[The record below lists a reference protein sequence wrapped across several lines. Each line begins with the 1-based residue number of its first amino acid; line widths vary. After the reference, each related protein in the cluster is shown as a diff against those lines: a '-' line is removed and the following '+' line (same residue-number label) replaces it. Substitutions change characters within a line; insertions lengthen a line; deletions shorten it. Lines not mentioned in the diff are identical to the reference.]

1 MARRGRKCKR
11 AVNGLRDEPIEQPPS
26 CHETRQQL
34 PLGTSHENV
43 IEQVQG
49 EAARAPQ
56 SPIQNSTLGIMH
68 ESGDQV
74 TQQADRGSQSHE
86 QCQNSPIQQSP
97 LETRHVPTEENP
109 NQDSQGQ
116 HSNDT
121 TFMSCNSD
129 DAGKETTNDSSE
141 VHQKTRGPTIMKEI
155 WGRPKDLPRI
165 EIKLDDNGIPISE
178 KTSFSEFLGSLT
190 RNGMYCPID
199 VESWL
204 KMPRKLKMDMLEVI
218 KERFALPMGLEAWTL
233 RSIGKKWRN
242 WKADLKATYFDPTV
256 PNAEA
261 RFQKDIRVREE
272 QWIKLWAYWKSEEA
286 KKLSERNKKARGE
299 KKMNHTTGKKSF
311 AHLRNHLAKQLRRP
325 PTRVEMFNKF
335 YTHADGTPSSTMVAE
350 NLEKMNEL
358 KNQLPS
364 ESQDPVGRNDI
375 FAQVVGQDKH
385 GHVRLFSDGVNP
397 TDLWEDIPSRNTC
410 YRISVQQQSSLV
422 RLEER
427 LQRQDDEIAILKK
440 MVLVQHGRGSPID
453 SPRHPSSSSNNVGNM
468 VSLKSL
474 FDPTKF
480 VAKGYLR
487 SLNPLDEVGGQAL
500 GPNWC
505 EIQIQ
510 VAMSPREQLIRPYDL
525 QQTIQD
531 ALGAPVAWPCHLV
544 ETAEE

>member
-11 AVNGLRDEPIEQPPS
+11 AANGLRDEPIEQPPS
-26 CHETRQQL
+26 CHETRQQP

-74 TQQADRGSQSHE
+74 TQQADGGSQSHE

-97 LETRHVPTEENP
+97 LGTRHIPTEKNP

-141 VHQKTRGPTIMKEI
+141 VHQKTRGPTFMKEI
-155 WGRPKDLPRI
+155 WGRPKDFPRI

-178 KTSFSEFLGSLT
+178 KTSFSEFLGSLA
-190 RNGMYCPID
+190 RNDMYCPID

-218 KERFALPMGLEAWTL
+218 K
-233 RSIGKKWRN
+233 RS
-242 WKADLKATYFDPTV
+242 WKADLKATYFDPAV

-261 RFQKDIRVREE
+261 RFQKDIR
-272 QWIKLWAYWKSEEA
+272 
-286 KKLSERNKKARGE
+286 KLSERNKKARGE

-311 AHLRNHLAKQLRRP
+311 AHLRNHLVKQLGRP

-335 YTHADGTPSSTMVAE
+335 YTHADRTPSSTIVAE

-410 YRISVQQQSSLV
+410 YRISVQQQSTL
-422 RLEER
+422 
-427 LQRQDDEIAILKK
+427 
-440 MVLVQHGRGSPID
+440 
-453 SPRHPSSSSNNVGNM
+453 VGNM

-474 FDPTKF
+474 FDPTKI